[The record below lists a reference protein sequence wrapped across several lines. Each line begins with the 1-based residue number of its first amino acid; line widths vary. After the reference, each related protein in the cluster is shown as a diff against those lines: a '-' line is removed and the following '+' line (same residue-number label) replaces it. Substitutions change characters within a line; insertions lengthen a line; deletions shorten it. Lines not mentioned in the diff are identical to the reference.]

1 MRSTSMDDA
10 FAVVAHPQL
19 LATVGAVLLLG
30 LALMLELNALL
41 QGLWRQLRAR
51 PTAPVTQPFSQD
63 GFGHDPYD
71 WMYE

>member
-1 MRSTSMDDA
+1 MDDA

-19 LATVGAVLLLG
+19 LATVGALLLLG

-41 QGLWRQLRAR
+41 QAVWRQLRAR
-51 PTAPVTQPFSQD
+51 PTAPAAQPCSQD